1 MKSFKQLLT
10 TFLIGVGLSLAA
22 YAQPPT
28 LYSPNYQSGAHKK
41 VLTAVENYVQ
51 ETLVSQGSENIS
63 VSAFP
68 IDKRIALANCS
79 LPYRFAMTEGNKI
92 QTYSTV
98 KVTCPESTWYL
109 FVNVKIEELKRTV
122 VTSEMLSPGA
132 LLTEQNLSIVDIS
145 TQKIRQTTFS
155 HVSDLEGARLK
166 HRVRAGQPVT
176 PNMVCFVCKGDVITL
191 AATVKGLRISTKGI
205 AQQDG
210 NRGDT
215 IRVKNSRSAKVVL
228 AKVKNHTTAIVNI

>member
-1 MKSFKQLLT
+1 MKSFRQLLT
-10 TFLIGVGLSLAA
+10 TLVIGVGLSLSAQ
-22 YAQPPT
+22 AQPPT
-28 LYSPNYQSGAHKK
+28 LYSANYQGEAHKQ

-68 IDKRIALANCS
+68 IDKRIALASCS
-79 LPYRFAMTEGNKI
+79 LPYQFTMTETDKI

-98 KVTCPESTWYL
+98 KVTCPASTWYL
-109 FVNVKIEELKRTV
+109 FVNVKVKQLKRTV

-132 LLTEQNLSIVDIS
+132 LLSEQNLTIADIS
-145 TQKIRQTTFS
+145 TQSLRQTTFS
-155 HVSDLEGARLK
+155 NVSDLDGARLK

-191 AATVKGLRISTKGI
+191 AAKVNGLQISTKGI

-228 AKVKNHTTAIVNI
+228 AKVKNHTTAIVSI